1 MLTPENTMSANAVL
15 RLRAARLSQS
25 TRPFHARGCRVQRCQ
40 RCLLPQI
47 HCLCDTLA
55 SYPAHSRFCLMMY
68 DTEPLK
74 PSNTGRLIA
83 DVLPDTL
90 AYGWSR
96 TQPDPQLL
104 QLLDDPAYQPYVVF
118 PGSYA
123 EPERV
128 VTEVRCDDRR
138 PLFIMLDGTWPEAR
152 KMFRKSPYLDRFPV
166 FSINMA
172 QAPGYLLREAHR
184 PEQYCTAEVAAAL
197 LALAD
202 DRQASQGLLQHF
214 HHFRQQYLLGK
225 SHPQV
230 PVAAAVE

>member
-1 MLTPENTMSANAVL
+1 MSPNAVL
-15 RLRAARLSQS
+15 RLRAERLCQS

-40 RCLLPQI
+40 RCLLPEI
-47 HCLCDTLA
+47 HCLCATLA
-55 SYPAHSRFCLMMY
+55 TYPARSRFCLMMY

-96 TQPDPQLL
+96 TQPDPALL
-104 QLLDDPAYQPYVVF
+104 TLLADPAYQPYVIF

-123 EPERV
+123 EPQRV
-128 VTEVRCDDRR
+128 VTQVTAEAGRR

-152 KMFRKSPYLDRFPV
+152 KMFRKSPYLDGFPV
-166 FSINMA
+166 LSINMA
-172 QAPGYLLREAHR
+172 QAPGYLLREAQR
-184 PEQYCTAEVAAAL
+184 PEQYCTAEVATAL

-202 DRQASQGLLQHF
+202 DADAAQGLLQHF
-214 HHFRQQYLLGK
+214 THFRRQYLLGK
-225 SHPQV
+225 SHPPTGNTAQ
-230 PVAAAVE
+230 AE